1 MARVDFR
8 VPTEGVKVG
17 KSIRLDS
24 QASDVGQ
31 SSGDLFNQVGVLKFH
46 NGTVSKTVAFVDST
60 LTGTWNGTTIAA
72 NYGGTGISSYA
83 AGDFIY
89 ATGSTTL
96 ARLAKGSAN
105 QLLGMNAGAT
115 APEYKS
121 INGTANQVTVTHGA
135 NSITFALPQDLHTGA
150 TPTFAGLTVT
160 GTFNLNTGTLA
171 TNQTTVNIVNT
182 TATTV
187 NFAGAA
193 TALNIGAAT
202 GSTTVNNNLIVGGNL
217 TVNGTTTIVNSTTIS
232 IDDPIFT
239 LGGDT
244 APTSD
249 DGKDR
254 GIEFRW
260 HNGSAA
266 KLGFFGFDDSTGKF
280 TFIPDATNSSE
291 VFSGTKGILDV
302 GGVETTTLTVG
313 GLEIDPDATA
323 PTSGQVLAYNGTKY
337 VPTTIQQGTNTFG
350 TITVAGQNNLVAD
363 SVTDILTVAAGTG
376 VTVTTNETTD
386 TLTFAIGQ
394 SVATTDSPTFAAVNI
409 SDGTLSANEDLDS
422 ATLTSVTPTSIKA
435 LTAATYRSAKYV
447 IQAVQGANYMITEIL
462 AIHDGSTVTFT
473 EYGTIVVGNTP
484 ASFDLEIGSG
494 NMRLMA
500 TSASSSSTTYRVR
513 TTAIPI

>member
-8 VPTEGVKVG
+8 VPSEGVKVG
-17 KSIRLDS
+17 KSVRLDS

-31 SSGDLFNQVGVLKFH
+31 SSGDLFNQGGVLKFH
-46 NGTVSKTVAFVDST
+46 NGTSSKTISFVDST
-60 LTGTWNGTTIAA
+60 LTGTWNGATISAG
-72 NYGGTGISSYA
+72 YGGTGISSYT
-83 AGDFIY
+83 AGDILY
-89 ATGSTTL
+89 ASGSTTL
-96 ARLAKGSAN
+96 SKLAKGTAN
-105 QLLGMNAGAT
+105 QLLGMNSGAT
-115 APEYKS
+115 APEYKTIS
-121 INGTANQVTVTHGA
+121 GTTNQVTVTHGA
-135 NSITFALPQDLHTGA
+135 NSITFALPQSIHTGA

-160 GTFNLNTGTLA
+160 GTLNLNNGTLA
-171 TNQTTVNIVNT
+171 TNQTTASIVNT

-193 TALNIGAAT
+193 TAVNIGAST
-202 GSTTVNNNLIVGGNL
+202 GNTTVNNNLIVGGNL

-244 APTSD
+244 APASD
-249 DGKDR
+249 DNKDR

-291 VFSGTKGILDV
+291 VFSGTKGTLDV

-323 PTSGQVLAYNGTKY
+323 PTNGQVLAYNGTKY
-337 VPTTIQQGTNTFG
+337 VPTSIQQGTNTFG
-350 TITVAGQNNLVAD
+350 TISVSGQNNLVAD
-363 SVTDILTVAAGTG
+363 SVTDVLTVVAGTG
-376 VTVTTNETTD
+376 VTVTTNDATD
-386 TLTFAIGQ
+386 ALTFAIGQ

-422 ATLTSVTPTSIKA
+422 STITSVTPTSIKA
-435 LTAATYRSAKYV
+435 LATATYRSAKYV
-447 IQAVQGANYMITEIL
+447 IQAVQGTNYMITEIL
-462 AIHDGSTVTFT
+462 AIHDGTSVTFT
-473 EYGTIVVGNTP
+473 EYGTIVVGSTP
-484 ASFDLEIGSG
+484 ASFDLDISSG

-500 TSASSSSTTYRVR
+500 TSASSSSTVYRVR
-513 TTAIPI
+513 TTAIPV